1 MTREVTPVTTPIT
14 AAAYARISNDPGND
28 QKGVARQIQDCAARI
43 EREPGWVMVGEFV
56 DNDLS
61 ATSGKVKR
69 PQFEA
74 LMAAVRA
81 GRVKVIVVYMTGR
94 LIRNRR
100 ERLDTF
106 ELLAE
111 QGVKIICTGGTDI
124 DLSTPAGRLVANMLG
139 EADTYEVEQ
148 LSARVSRY
156 HQQAAEEGRPH
167 GGRSYGYV
175 ANPSAPTHHRE
186 RIMQLEEASLIC
198 GLAWRVFRGDSYRS
212 ILHAL
217 DESGIPPLRGERWS
231 LRALKSILTNPAIAG
246 RRRYMG
252 KDVGPATWDWII
264 EPSKHAALLAL
275 MDKRTR
281 AYGWSNR
288 HVHLLSGLMLCGKC
302 LTDSEKPREIAV
314 TGRRVLE
321 SKDKRRRV
329 YVCPDKTFGGC
340 RGLSRDADFVD
351 AYVEETVIRL
361 LGEPGVITGLIV
373 AGSPSAE
380 ETLKIANEIEACKAR
395 AARIGTLMAEDD
407 PDDEITAIARK
418 SALSKVRSDLD
429 TLRLRQQALNN
440 SAAVGGLLDVED
452 IAYHWQHVMTL
463 AEKRTVI
470 GALVKVT
477 LLPVGKGRTA
487 TTEHIRI
494 ERRTH

>member
-1 MTREVTPVTTPIT
+1 
-14 AAAYARISNDPGND
+14 
-28 QKGVARQIQDCAARI
+28 
-43 EREPGWVMVGEFV
+43 
-56 DNDLS
+56 
-61 ATSGKVKR
+61 
-69 PQFEA
+69 
-74 LMAAVRA
+74 
-81 GRVKVIVVYMTGR
+81 
-94 LIRNRR
+94 
-100 ERLDTF
+100 
-106 ELLAE
+106 
-111 QGVKIICTGGTDI
+111 
-124 DLSTPAGRLVANMLG
+124 
-139 EADTYEVEQ
+139 
-148 LSARVSRY
+148 
-156 HQQAAEEGRPH
+156 
-167 GGRSYGYV
+167 
-175 ANPSAPTHHRE
+175 
-186 RIMQLEEASLIC
+186 
-198 GLAWRVFRGDSYRS
+198 
-212 ILHAL
+212 
-217 DESGIPPLRGERWS
+217 
-231 LRALKSILTNPAIAG
+231 
-246 RRRYMG
+246 
-252 KDVGPATWDWII
+252 
-264 EPSKHAALLAL
+264 
-275 MDKRTR
+275 
-281 AYGWSNR
+281 
-288 HVHLLSGLMLCGKC
+288 MLCGKC